1 MTGVTEADRPSADE
15 VPTPR
20 PKREMTEKQ
29 KAVLAAARIKAIE
42 VRREN
47 AELRAKE
54 KEVERREKMQAL
66 EARKKRV
73 ADALGGGAP
82 STSADASTLQQEDA
96 VEQPEPTP
104 EQEVAS
110 ESEEQEQEVRPAKA
124 KKSKKKK
131 KVVYVTDSSES
142 ETASDS
148 KEIQYVRRKKSS
160 SSRRGRSPTRRNDT
174 PVAPQQP
181 MYSADYLRVFGSPY

>member
-1 MTGVTEADRPSADE
+1 MTEADTPSSNE
-15 VPTPR
+15 MTTPK
-20 PKREMTEKQ
+20 PKREMTDKQ

-54 KEVERREKMQAL
+54 KEVERREKAATM

-73 ADALGGGAP
+73 ADALGGSAP
-82 STSADASTLQQEDA
+82 STSVDVPTLQQEET

-104 EQEVAS
+104 EQDVAS
-110 ESEEQEQEVRPAKA
+110 EPEEQEQEARPAKA
-124 KKSKKKK
+124 KAPKKKK

-148 KEIQYVRRKKSS
+148 EEIRYVRRKKSS

>member
-1 MTGVTEADRPSADE
+1 MTGADTPSADQ
-15 VPTPR
+15 VSAPR
-20 PKREMTEKQ
+20 PKREMTDKQ
-29 KAVLAAARIKAIE
+29 RAVLAAARVKAIE

-54 KEVERREKMQAL
+54 KEVERREKAATL

-73 ADALGGGAP
+73 ADALGGSAS
-82 STSADASTLQQEDA
+82 STSVDVPTLQQEEA
-96 VEQPEPTP
+96 VEQPTP
-104 EQEVAS
+104 EQEPAS
-110 ESEEQEQEVRPAKA
+110 EPEEQDEPEQEAPPAKA
-124 KKSKKKK
+124 KGSKKKK

-148 KEIQYVRRKKSS
+148 EEIQYVRRKKSS
-160 SSRRGRSPTRRNDT
+160 SSRRGRSPTRRNDI

>member
-1 MTGVTEADRPSADE
+1 MTGADTPSADE
-15 VPTPR
+15 LPTPR
-20 PKREMTEKQ
+20 LKREMTEKQ
-29 KAVLAAARIKAIE
+29 KAVLAASRIKAIE

-54 KEVERREKMQAL
+54 KEVERREKAATL

-73 ADALGGGAP
+73 ADALGGSAP
-82 STSADASTLQQEDA
+82 STSPDVPTLQQEDT

-104 EQEVAS
+104 EQDVAS
-110 ESEEQEQEVRPAKA
+110 EPEEQEQEARPAKA

-148 KEIQYVRRKKSS
+148 EEIQYVRRKKSS
-160 SSRRGRSPTRRNDT
+160 SSRRGRSPTRRNDI
-174 PVAPQQP
+174 PAAPQQP

>member
-1 MTGVTEADRPSADE
+1 MTEADTPSSNE
-15 VPTPR
+15 MTTPK
-20 PKREMTEKQ
+20 PKREMTDKQ

-54 KEVERREKMQAL
+54 KEVERREKAATL
-66 EARKKRV
+66 EARKRRV
-73 ADALGGGAP
+73 ADALGGSAP
-82 STSADASTLQQEDA
+82 STSVDVPTLQQEDA

-104 EQEVAS
+104 EQDVAS
-110 ESEEQEQEVRPAKA
+110 EPEEQEQEAAPAKA

-148 KEIQYVRRKKSS
+148 EEIQYVRRKKSS

>member
-1 MTGVTEADRPSADE
+1 MTEADTPSTDQVSA
-15 VPTPR
+15 PR
-20 PKREMTEKQ
+20 PKRQMTDKQ
-29 KAVLAAARIKAIE
+29 QAVLAAARIKAIE

-54 KEVERREKMQAL
+54 KEVERREKAATL

-73 ADALGGGAP
+73 ADALGGSAP
-82 STSADASTLQQEDA
+82 STSVDVPTLQQEET

-104 EQEVAS
+104 EQDVAS
-110 ESEEQEQEVRPAKA
+110 EPEEQEQEAPPAKA

-148 KEIQYVRRKKSS
+148 EEIQYVRRKKSS
-160 SSRRGRSPTRRNDT
+160 SSRRGRSPTRRNDI

>member
-1 MTGVTEADRPSADE
+1 MTGADTPSADQ
-15 VPTPR
+15 VSAPR
-20 PKREMTEKQ
+20 PKREMTDKQ
-29 KAVLAAARIKAIE
+29 RAVLAAARVKAIE

-54 KEVERREKMQAL
+54 KEVERREKAATL
-66 EARKKRV
+66 EARKRRV
-73 ADALGGGAP
+73 ADALGGSAP
-82 STSADASTLQQEDA
+82 STSVDVPTLQQEEA
-96 VEQPEPTP
+96 VEQEPASEPEEQDEP
-104 EQEVAS
+104 EQEAP
-110 ESEEQEQEVRPAKA
+110 PAKA
-124 KKSKKKK
+124 KGSKKKK

-148 KEIQYVRRKKSS
+148 EEIQYVRRKKSS

>member
-1 MTGVTEADRPSADE
+1 MTEADTPSTNE
-15 VPTPR
+15 MTTPK
-20 PKREMTEKQ
+20 PKREMTDKQ

-54 KEVERREKMQAL
+54 KEVERREKAATL
-66 EARKKRV
+66 EARRKRV
-73 ADALGGGAP
+73 ADALGGSAS
-82 STSADASTLQQEDA
+82 STSVDVPTLQQEEA

-104 EQEVAS
+104 EQEPAS
-110 ESEEQEQEVRPAKA
+110 EPEEQDEPEQEAPPAKA
-124 KKSKKKK
+124 KGSKKKK

-148 KEIQYVRRKKSS
+148 EEIQYVRRKKSS
-160 SSRRGRSPTRRNDT
+160 SSRRGRSPTRRNDI
-174 PVAPQQP
+174 PAAPQQP

>member
-1 MTGVTEADRPSADE
+1 MTGADTPSDDQVSA
-15 VPTPR
+15 PR
-20 PKREMTEKQ
+20 PKREMTDKQ
-29 KAVLAAARIKAIE
+29 RAVLAAARVKAIE

-54 KEVERREKMQAL
+54 KEVERREKAATL

-82 STSADASTLQQEDA
+82 STSVDVPTLQQEEA

-104 EQEVAS
+104 EQEPAS
-110 ESEEQEQEVRPAKA
+110 ESEEQEQEAPPAKA
-124 KKSKKKK
+124 KGSKKK

-148 KEIQYVRRKKSS
+148 EEIQYVRRKKSS
-160 SSRRGRSPTRRNDT
+160 SSRRGRSPTRRNDI
-174 PVAPQQP
+174 PAAPQQP

>member
-1 MTGVTEADRPSADE
+1 MNCRG
-15 VPTPR
+15 
-20 PKREMTEKQ
+20 
-29 KAVLAAARIKAIE
+29 
-42 VRREN
+42 N

-54 KEVERREKMQAL
+54 KEVERREKAATL

-73 ADALGGGAP
+73 ADALGGSAP
-82 STSADASTLQQEDA
+82 STSPDASTLQQEDA

-104 EQEVAS
+104 EQDEAS
-110 ESEEQEQEVRPAKA
+110 EPEEQEQKARPAKA
-124 KKSKKKK
+124 KKPKKKKKK

-142 ETASDS
+142 EKASDS
-148 KEIQYVRRKKSS
+148 EEIRYVRRKKSS

-181 MYSADYLRVFGSPY
+181 MYSTDYLRVFGSPY

>member
-1 MTGVTEADRPSADE
+1 MTGADTPSDDQVSA
-15 VPTPR
+15 PR
-20 PKREMTEKQ
+20 PKREMTDKQ
-29 KAVLAAARIKAIE
+29 KAVLAAARTKAIE

-54 KEVERREKMQAL
+54 KEVERREKAATL

-73 ADALGGGAP
+73 ADALGGSAS
-82 STSADASTLQQEDA
+82 STSVDVPTLQQEDA

-104 EQEVAS
+104 EQDVAS
-110 ESEEQEQEVRPAKA
+110 EPEEQEQEAPPAKA

-148 KEIQYVRRKKSS
+148 EEIQYVRRKKSS

>member
-1 MTGVTEADRPSADE
+1 MTEADTPSTNE
-15 VPTPR
+15 MTTPK
-20 PKREMTEKQ
+20 PKREMTDKQ
-29 KAVLAAARIKAIE
+29 RAVLAAARIKAIE

-54 KEVERREKMQAL
+54 KEVERREKAATL

-73 ADALGGGAP
+73 ADALGGSAP
-82 STSADASTLQQEDA
+82 STSPDVPTLQQEDA

-104 EQEVAS
+104 EQDVAS
-110 ESEEQEQEVRPAKA
+110 EPEEQEQEAPPAKA

-148 KEIQYVRRKKSS
+148 EEIQYVRRKKSS

>member
-1 MTGVTEADRPSADE
+1 MTGATEADRPSADE

-54 KEVERREKMQAL
+54 KEVGRREKAATL
-66 EARKKRV
+66 AARKRRV

-82 STSADASTLQQEDA
+82 STSAAASTLQQEDA

-104 EQEVAS
+104 EQDVAS

-124 KKSKKKK
+124 KKSKRKK

-148 KEIQYVRRKKSS
+148 EEIRYVRRKKSS
-160 SSRRGRSPTRRNDT
+160 SNRRGRSPTRRNDT
-174 PVAPQQP
+174 PVTPQQP

>member
-1 MTGVTEADRPSADE
+1 MTEADTPSTDQVSA
-15 VPTPR
+15 PR
-20 PKREMTEKQ
+20 PKREMTDKQ
-29 KAVLAAARIKAIE
+29 RAVLAAARIKAIE

-54 KEVERREKMQAL
+54 KEVERREKAATL

-73 ADALGGGAP
+73 ADALGGSAS
-82 STSADASTLQQEDA
+82 STSVDVPTLQQEEA

-104 EQEVAS
+104 EQEPAS
-110 ESEEQEQEVRPAKA
+110 EPEEQDEPEQEAPPAKA
-124 KKSKKKK
+124 KGSKKKK

-148 KEIQYVRRKKSS
+148 EEIQYVRRKKSS
-160 SSRRGRSPTRRNDT
+160 SSRCGRSPTRRNDI
-174 PVAPQQP
+174 PAAPQQP

>member
-1 MTGVTEADRPSADE
+1 MTEADTPSTNE
-15 VPTPR
+15 IK
-20 PKREMTEKQ
+20 PKREMTDKQ
-29 KAVLAAARIKAIE
+29 RAVLAAARIKAIE

-54 KEVERREKMQAL
+54 KEVERREKAATL

-73 ADALGGGAP
+73 ADALGGSAP
-82 STSADASTLQQEDA
+82 STSVDVPTLQQEDA

-104 EQEVAS
+104 EQDVAS
-110 ESEEQEQEVRPAKA
+110 EPEEQEQEARSAKA

-148 KEIQYVRRKKSS
+148 EEIQYVRRKKSS

>member
-1 MTGVTEADRPSADE
+1 MNCRG
-15 VPTPR
+15 
-20 PKREMTEKQ
+20 
-29 KAVLAAARIKAIE
+29 
-42 VRREN
+42 N

-54 KEVERREKMQAL
+54 KEVERREKAATL

-73 ADALGGGAP
+73 ADALGGSVS
-82 STSADASTLQQEDA
+82 STSPDVPTLQQEGA

-104 EQEVAS
+104 EQDVAS
-110 ESEEQEQEVRPAKA
+110 EPEEQEQEARPAKA

-131 KVVYVTDSSES
+131 KVVYVTDSES

-148 KEIQYVRRKKSS
+148 EEIQYVRRKKSS
-160 SSRRGRSPTRRNDT
+160 SSRRGRSPTRRNDI
-174 PVAPQQP
+174 PAAPQQP

>member
-1 MTGVTEADRPSADE
+1 MTEADTPSSNE
-15 VPTPR
+15 MTTPK
-20 PKREMTEKQ
+20 PKREMTDKQ

-54 KEVERREKMQAL
+54 KEVERREKAATL

-73 ADALGGGAP
+73 ADALGGSAP
-82 STSADASTLQQEDA
+82 STSPDVPTLQQEDA

-104 EQEVAS
+104 EQDVAS

-131 KVVYVTDSSES
+131 KVVYVTESSES

-148 KEIQYVRRKKSS
+148 EEIRYVRRKKSS